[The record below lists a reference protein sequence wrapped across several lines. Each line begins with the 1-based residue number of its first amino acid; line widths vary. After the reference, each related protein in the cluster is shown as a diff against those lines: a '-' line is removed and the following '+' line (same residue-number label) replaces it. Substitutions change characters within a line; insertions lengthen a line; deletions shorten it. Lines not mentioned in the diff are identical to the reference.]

1 MNRIKTLVALV
12 LALALSAC
20 SSYVPRD
27 EYDST
32 IADLRATDAGLAAS
46 DESINGQ
53 LARMQAQF
61 GELTANLQDR
71 FSAYD
76 AEIAS
81 LQGRVRVDMSANF
94 AYDDAT
100 LRDEDKAALADFSEV
115 VQSYQPNVV
124 VTVEG
129 FTDPAGSPE
138 YNKWL
143 GMERAKAVRAY
154 LITMGLDADKVRA
167 VSYGEDTERQL
178 QPGKWGNAGNA
189 NRRVALVVDYIAG

>member
-1 MNRIKTLVALV
+1 MNRIKTLVALC

-32 IADLRATDAGLAAS
+32 IADLRAADSSLAAT
-46 DESINGQ
+46 DESLKGQ

-71 FSAYD
+71 FAAYD
-76 AEIAS
+76 AEIAD

-100 LRDEDKAALADFSEV
+100 LRDQDKEALAEFSEIM
-115 VQSYQPNVV
+115 QSYSPNVV

-129 FTDPAGSPE
+129 FTDPAGSVE

-154 LITMGLDADKVRA
+154 LIETGMSPDAVRA
-167 VSYGEDTERQL
+167 VSYGEDAERQL
-178 QPGKWGNAGNA
+178 KPGKWGKSGDA